1 MPIDTQILVGG
12 AIVVALVGIGFFLNV
27 QQGWLKRENAVN
39 SPMSITLK
47 TDKTP
52 ADVYLDARNAR
63 LRRRVTYLGIGAV
76 IWFVVRSRF
85 PAETMS
91 LEAALSGLISSVLRG
106 LAGILTAL
114 ANALG

>member
-12 AIVVALVGIGFFLNV
+12 AIVAALVGIGFFLNV

-47 TDKTP
+47 TEKTP
-52 ADVYLDARNAR
+52 ADVYLDARNAWLKR
-63 LRRRVTYLGIGAV
+63 HFAYFVLAVGAWLFFRVNFYEQTTSV
-76 IWFVVRSRF
+76 
-85 PAETMS
+85 
-91 LEAALSGLISSVLRG
+91 EAALSDLISTVLRG